1 MTKKDTTTL
10 DPRTEGVVRDSA
22 SYSNDDQYRVKLIT
36 TMLDEA
42 GNNAGPRKPS
52 GTQAE
57 KDAYNKLHHS
67 FRELFKLRGQ
77 AFLDGFYAFVEAAN
91 KHRNGIFYAPAAN
104 NRISENFPNRDER
117 EVFVIFI
124 NMLIRYARCA
134 DKGRFRD
141 TNDVDRLAR
150 RLNDPDLRSVV
161 MHAFGG

>member
-42 GNNAGPRKPS
+42 GNNAGPRKAS

-67 FRELFKLRGQ
+67 F
-77 AFLDGFYAFVEAAN
+77 
-91 KHRNGIFYAPAAN
+91 
-104 NRISENFPNRDER
+104 
-117 EVFVIFI
+117 
-124 NMLIRYARCA
+124 
-134 DKGRFRD
+134 
-141 TNDVDRLAR
+141 
-150 RLNDPDLRSVV
+150 
-161 MHAFGG
+161 